1 MDISSLSSLAR
12 VFSTQ
17 KTGGVSAPTNRDR
30 DGDKDSSNVSSTGGI
45 HHGGAFMQ
53 DVMQSLQNLGLNF
66 SDPNVNGTPLASS
79 ADGVQGVSSTSS
91 SSNVGQALHTFLHDL
106 HQALNQSSTQ
116 QQASATDTDGDNDNS
131 SSSVSGVQN
140 GYSNFATKL
149 QGLIGSINNTDGT
162 TGSNNTLQTDF
173 SNLVNALGGS
183 SSTSTPT
190 LQDFLK
196 QMTSNASNNSSPQS
210 GVGSILSIKA

>member
-17 KTGGVSAPTNRDR
+17 KTGGVGAPTNRDR
-30 DGDKDSSNVSSTGGI
+30 DGDKDSSNVSGTGGI

-66 SDPNVNGTPLASS
+66 SGADANGTPSVSS
-79 ADGVQGVSSTSS
+79 ADGVQSVSSTSS

-106 HQALNQSSTQ
+106 HQALHQSSST
-116 QQASATDTDGDNDNS
+116 QQASATDIGGNNS
-131 SSSVSGVQN
+131 GSSTSGVQN
-140 GYSNFATKL
+140 GYSNFSTKL
-149 QGLIGSINNTDGT
+149 QGLIGSLNNTSGT
-162 TGSNNTLQTDF
+162 NGSNNALQTDF

-196 QMTSNASNNSSPQS
+196 QMTSNAGSNSSPQS

>member
-17 KTGGVSAPTNRDR
+17 KTGGVSAPTNRGR
-30 DGDKDSSNVSSTGGI
+30 DGDNDGSRVSGTDGR
-45 HHGGAFMQ
+45 HQGGAFMQ

-66 SDPNVNGTPLASS
+66 SGPNADGTPSVS
-79 ADGVQGVSSTSS
+79 GADGVQGVSSTSS

-106 HQALNQSSTQ
+106 HQALNQSSSTQ
-116 QQASATDTDGDNDNS
+116 QQASATDTDSGNS
-131 SSSVSGVQN
+131 GLSASGVQN

-149 QGLIGSINNTDGT
+149 QGLIGSINNTDGA

-196 QMTSNASNNSSPQS
+196 QMTGNAGNNSSPQN